1 MQSGLWSTLF
11 IHYRSHV
18 PAKLM
23 FIITTRDTAVFII
36 GCHQIAATDSSA
48 VFVVITRDKGSL
60 IFILSIRAA

>member
-1 MQSGLWSTLF
+1 MLLQTIMMNLVGGEAMDAEWALEHI

-36 GCHQIAATDSSA
+36 GCH
-48 VFVVITRDKGSL
+48 
-60 IFILSIRAA
+60 